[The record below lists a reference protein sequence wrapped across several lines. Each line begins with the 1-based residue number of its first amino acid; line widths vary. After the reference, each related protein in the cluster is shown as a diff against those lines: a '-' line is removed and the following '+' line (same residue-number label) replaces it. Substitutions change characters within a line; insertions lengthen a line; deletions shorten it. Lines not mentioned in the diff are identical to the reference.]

1 MNIIITG
8 RNVDL
13 DGALKRYISRKM
25 GRLEHRRLRIP
36 ECDVVMEEV
45 KSMMNI
51 EVILHL
57 GRNKIVA
64 MESSPDI
71 YASVDNVYENL
82 KEQLRRLRDKMF
94 SSRRRRFIFGREK
107 KEKIFSKDV
116 EKISKMNF
124 FADKPML
131 PEEARLELELLG
143 KEFIMFKNADTGAAN
158 VLYKKNDGAF
168 GLIEP
173 TF

>member
-8 RNVDL
+8 RNVEL
-13 DGALKRYISRKM
+13 DSALKRYIAKRM
-25 GRLEHRRLRIP
+25 GKLEHRHLRIP

-45 KSMMNI
+45 KSMMNV

-57 GRNKIVA
+57 GKNKIVA

-94 SSRRRRFIFGREK
+94 SFRRRRFVFGRGK
-107 KEKIFSKDV
+107 KEKTAPAGV
-116 EKISKMNF
+116 EDIIKTNV
-124 FADKPML
+124 FAEKPML
-131 PEEARLELELLG
+131 PEEARLELELMG
-143 KEFIMFKNADTGAAN
+143 KDFLMFKNADTGAAN